1 MVPGIIRF
9 RLRASR
15 IFQHWRV
22 LLIIMGVVPA
32 WGSEPAPEFSGE
44 FTQGGLVLGRA
55 PPGSRITLDGEPVPV
70 TPSGH
75 FLLGFGRDAE
85 PASEL
90 QLTLTGGTL
99 WQSRVTV
106 APREF
111 KIQRINGLPPAQVTP
126 PPQVLKRI
134 RDESVKVARARAQT
148 RASPDFLSG
157 FQWPVEGPITGVYG
171 SQRILNGEPRQPH
184 YGVDVGVPTGTLVRA
199 PAPGLV
205 VLAEPDLYFSGGT
218 LILDHGYG
226 LSSSFLHLSALLVKP
241 GARVAAGEPIA
252 RVGATGRV
260 TGPHL
265 DWRMNLGQVRID
277 PVLVLKAIPRA
288 EP

>member
-9 RLRASR
+9 HLAASR
-15 IFQHWRV
+15 IFRLWWV
-22 LLIIMGVVPA
+22 LVITAAAPA

-55 PPGSRITLDGEPVPV
+55 PPGSRITLDGKPVPV
-70 TPSGH
+70 TPTGH
-75 FLLGFGRDAE
+75 FLLGFGRDAG
-85 PASEL
+85 PASDL
-90 QLTLTGGTL
+90 QVTLTGGATR
-99 WQSRVTV
+99 WQSRLAV

-111 KIQRINGLPPAQVTP
+111 RIQRINGLPPAQVTP
-126 PPQVLKRI
+126 PPEVLKRI
-134 RDESVKVARARAQT
+134 RDESVKVARARAGA
-148 RASPDFLSG
+148 RASPDFLAG

-226 LSSSFLHLSALLVKP
+226 LSSSFLHLSALLVES
-241 GARVAAGEPIA
+241 GTEVRAGDPIA

-265 DWRMNLGQVRID
+265 DWRMNLGQVRLD
-277 PVLVLKAIPRA
+277 PVLVLKAIPHA
-288 EP
+288 DP